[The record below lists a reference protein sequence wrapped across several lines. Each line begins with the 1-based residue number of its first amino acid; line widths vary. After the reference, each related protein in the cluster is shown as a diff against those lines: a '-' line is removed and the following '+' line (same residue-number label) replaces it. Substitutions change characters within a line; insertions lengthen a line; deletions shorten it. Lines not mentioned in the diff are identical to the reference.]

1 MKDETVINKKEILK
15 KVWEECS
22 FDEII
27 DAGFEYNKCG
37 AIQLKAAAA
46 EFDDP
51 EKEYDYEEIFKGA
64 SINDL
69 DDITRALEN
78 EFNLG
83 DIIDSFGTDN
93 LLDHFDD
100 DDLLDHLEN
109 SDTLRYHDEEVEND
123 YHDKM
128 YEEIMDELF
137 DCYEFNKKEFIKE
150 LEESNADDLHV
161 FLCNLM
167 GIGYYDKEGFNK
179 KWNNLLEKLNKNG
192 YDIKYSK
199 E

>member
-1 MKDETVINKKEILK
+1 MKDETVINKKELLK

-64 SINDL
+64 SITEL
-69 DDITRALEN
+69 DEITRALEN
-78 EFNLG
+78 EFLLE
-83 DIIDSFGTDN
+83 DIIDSFGA
-93 LLDHFDD
+93 
-100 DDLLDHLEN
+100 DDLLDHFNDDDLLEHLEN
-109 SDTLRYHDEEVEND
+109 SDALRYHDEDVENN

-137 DCYEFNKKEFIKE
+137 DCYEFNKKEFMKE

-161 FLCNLM
+161 FLCNLL
-167 GIGYYDKEGFNK
+167 GIGYYDKEGFKIKWK
-179 KWNNLLEKLNKNG
+179 KFIDKLNKNS
-192 YDIKYSK
+192 YDIKYK